1 MVGGRVLGA
10 VRDGVVSGVESA
22 VLIRTGVMN
31 EFRVRS
37 VVVREVGA
45 RVKRLVSGRV
55 RKVMARAV
63 FRVAVILRPVDI

>member
-1 MVGGRVLGA
+1 LGA

-22 VLIRTGVMN
+22 VLIRTGVVN

>member
-1 MVGGRVLGA
+1 M
-10 VRDGVVSGVESA
+10 VSGVESA
-22 VLIRTGVMN
+22 VVIRTGVVN

>member
-1 MVGGRVLGA
+1 LGA
-10 VRDGVVSGVESA
+10 VRDGVVPGVESA
-22 VLIRTGVMN
+22 VLIRTGVVN